1 VTTTERDGQRSDHA
15 PVRRRRVAGGSV
27 VLWGGTVAIGM
38 STAVL
43 LAILSRHHSVNFAAL
58 SAILGLSFVISL
70 IPSGVQLRAATL
82 AADGFALPRFSPRFL
97 GTLAVGGV
105 AISPVLALVLK
116 VPVLAVI
123 FIVAQL
129 VAALPLA
136 VQRGALIGVHRF
148 GALGSNMGL
157 ESGIRMV
164 VGAIAG
170 LTLGIAGLAGALA
183 LATATALLVLPRRPL
198 DTDGVERPQTS
209 LFNVSV
215 TLVLLGLFV
224 QMDVL
229 LAPSGLTPRA
239 AKLYDLAATPSK
251 GVYIA
256 LLAIGSIIF
265 PFVRLNAS
273 RRLIVKAAAGTL
285 VLGLVVTGVLLAL
298 RHVIGIVLDQPAP
311 SFLLLALLGSAM
323 AVAGTTSVFINAGVA
338 RGVAR
343 PWPPPAMG
351 MAVMIVCWALRPTAT
366 TFAVTFL
373 LAQCGALAISS
384 WVTLMGRRGAPTNAT
399 LVESEAL
406 LAPVSVWNGPPC
418 VGELVHTLSPHYS
431 TPRPGRFSTLG
442 RSAVQPRSRNGT
454 ADGTGRDGPS
464 ARQLVAEMSPFYADQ
479 MAGRTPVSGGRPSR
493 FGR

>member
-1 VTTTERDGQRSDHA
+1 MTTTAEQGSKSTASA
-15 PVRRRRVAGGSV
+15 PIRRRRVAGGSI

-43 LAILSRHHSVNFAAL
+43 LAILSRHHAVNFAAL
-58 SAILGLSFVISL
+58 SALLGLSFVISL

-82 AADGFALPRFSPRFL
+82 AADGFALPRFSRRFL
-97 GTLAVGGV
+97 GTLAVAGI
-105 AISPVLALVLK
+105 ALSPVLALVLK

-164 VGAIAG
+164 VGAAAG

-183 LATATALLVLPRRPL
+183 LATATALVVLPRRPL
-198 DTDGVERPQTS
+198 DTDGVERPMTS
-209 LFNVSV
+209 LFNASV

-229 LAPSGLTPRA
+229 LAPSGLTPHA
-239 AKLYDLAATPSK
+239 AKVYDLAATPSK

-265 PFVRLNAS
+265 PFVRLNPS
-273 RRLIVKAAAGTL
+273 RRLIVKAAGGTL
-285 VLGLVVTGVLLAL
+285 ALGLVVTGVLLAL
-298 RHVIGIVLDQPAP
+298 RHVIGIVLNQPAP
-311 SFLLLALLGSAM
+311 SFLLLALLGGAM

-351 MAVMIVCWALRPTAT
+351 MVVMIVCWSLRPTAT

-373 LAQCGALAISS
+373 LAQCGALAISC
-384 WVTLMGRRGAPTNAT
+384 WVTLKGRRGTPTYAT
-399 LVESEAL
+399 LIESEAL

-418 VGELVHTLSPHYS
+418 VGELVHNLSPHYPIP
-431 TPRPGRFSTLG
+431 TPGRFATWL
-442 RSAVQPRSRNGT
+442 RTPPRPPVRNG
-454 ADGTGRDGPS
+454 ADGPS
-464 ARQLVAEMSPFYADQ
+464 ARQLVSDMSPYYAEQ
-479 MAGRTPVSGGRPSR
+479 MAEGSRVTRIRPRRSGA
-493 FGR
+493 

>member
-1 VTTTERDGQRSDHA
+1 M
-15 PVRRRRVAGGSV
+15 AGGSV

-43 LAILSRHHSVNFAAL
+43 LAILSRHHSVRFTAL

-82 AADGFALPRFSPRFL
+82 AADGSALPRFSPRFL
-97 GTLAVGGV
+97 GTLAAGGIV
-105 AISPVLALVLK
+105 VSPLVALVLK

-157 ESGIRMV
+157 ESSIRVV
-164 VGAIAG
+164 VGAVAG

-183 LATATALLVLPRRPL
+183 LATGTALVVLPRRPL
-198 DTDGVERPQTS
+198 NNEGVDRPKTS
-209 LFNVSV
+209 LVNASI

-229 LAPSGLTPRA
+229 LAPSGLAPRA
-239 AKLYDLAATPSK
+239 AKVYDLAATPSK

-265 PFVRLNAS
+265 PFVRLSTS
-273 RRLIVKAAAGTL
+273 RRLIVHAAAATFA
-285 VLGLVVTGVLLAL
+285 LGLVVTGMLLVL
-298 RHVIGIVLDQPAP
+298 RHVIGAVLDQPTP
-311 SFLLLALLGSAM
+311 SFLLLAVLGTAM
-323 AVAGTTSVFINAGVA
+323 AVGGTTSVFINAGVA

-343 PWPPPAMG
+343 PWPPPAVG
-351 MAVMIVCWALRPTAT
+351 MLVVIVCWSVRPSATA
-366 TFAVTFL
+366 FAYAFL
-373 LAQCGALAISS
+373 AAQTGTMLLSG
-384 WVTLMGRRGAPTNAT
+384 WVTLKGRRGSSLSDGSAAVASSSADASAAGPAVVPAPA
-399 LVESEAL
+399 VEDLPSAR
-406 LAPVSVWNGPPC
+406 
-418 VGELVHTLSPHYS
+418 ELVLAMSPHYAL
-431 TPRPGRFSTLG
+431 PPPGRWSVLP
-442 RSAVQPRSRNGT
+442 RERPWRSRT
-454 ADGTGRDGPS
+454 
-464 ARQLVAEMSPFYADQ
+464 
-479 MAGRTPVSGGRPSR
+479 
-493 FGR
+493 